1 MSLKEPTH
9 LEWDDRLAESDKKL
23 VSRLNAS
30 LDRLSGLRAV
40 EINVSGKFLRSKI
53 AWKLATYQHALL
65 HRLVALMDGAAVAWN
80 SRCTL
85 SCMLS
90 ARAFM
95 ETFAV
100 MAEYDRQVA
109 RLLKAEDLGGLDALA
124 QNGIFASRD
133 PDWIKDN
140 PGSQAVSVLTYID
153 KFDKRVEG

>member
-65 HRLVALMDGAAVAWN
+65 HRLVALMDGASVAWN
-80 SRCTL
+80 NRCTL
-85 SCMLS
+85 SAMLS
-90 ARAFM
+90 ARA
-95 ETFAV
+95 
-100 MAEYDRQVA
+100 
-109 RLLKAEDLGGLDALA
+109 
-124 QNGIFASRD
+124 NGDVRVDGRVRAAGYAASER
-133 PDWIKDN
+133 
-140 PGSQAVSVLTYID
+140 GELT
-153 KFDKRVEG
+153 RA